1 MALNKVSA
9 PKAETSS
16 DWANVEATD
25 ASYMPTV
32 PAKIGPG
39 DDAIVGLVTMT
50 FPITRAAL
58 RSKSAKGNAGF
69 GWSTGGKVEI
79 EGLGVVMVSGNLM
92 APKGETLRPKGAT
105 TLATLATY
113 EAHGTSGDTSKARA
127 TASALG
133 KAYAGSAGNVSNAT
147 RRGGKG
153 A

>member
-1 MALNKVSA
+1 MALNKVSN

-16 DWANVEATD
+16 DWTNVEATD

-39 DDAIVGLVTMT
+39 DDAVVGLVSMT

-69 GWSTGGKVEI
+69 GWSTGGKVDVQ
-79 EGLGVVMVSGNLM
+79 GLGIVIVSGNLM
-92 APKGETLRPKGAT
+92 APKGETLRPTFTSAASAASAT
-105 TLATLATY
+105 A
-113 EAHGTSGDTSKARA
+113 SGDTSKASA

-133 KAYAGSAGNVSNAT
+133 KAFAGSAGNVSNAT
-147 RRGGKG
+147 RKGGKG
-153 A
+153 K

>member
-1 MALNKVSA
+1 MALNKVSN

-16 DWANVEATD
+16 DWTNVEATD

-32 PAKIGPG
+32 PGKIGPG
-39 DDAIVGLVTMT
+39 DDAVVGLVSMT

-69 GWSTGGKVEI
+69 GWSTGGKVDVQ
-79 EGLGVVMVSGNLM
+79 GLGIVIVSGNLM
-92 APKGETLRPKGAT
+92 APKGETLRPTFTSAASAASAT
-105 TLATLATY
+105 A
-113 EAHGTSGDTSKARA
+113 SGDTSKARA

-133 KAYAGSAGNVSNAT
+133 KAFAGSAGNVSNAT

>member
-1 MALNKVSA
+1 MALNKVSN

-39 DDAIVGLVTMT
+39 DDAIVGLVTLT

-69 GWSTGGKVEI
+69 GWSTGGKVDI

-92 APKGETLRPKGAT
+92 APKGTTLRPTG
-105 TLATLATY
+105 
-113 EAHGTSGDTSKARA
+113 S
-127 TASALG
+127 SALG
-133 KAYAGSAGNVSNAT
+133 AAFAGSAGNVSNAASAGHT
-147 RRGGKG
+147 RGGGKG